1 MTNKAKI
8 LFQSTPVEKDGRVLV
23 QSTCVVCGFI
33 IVGSVSE
40 DLLEQQQRHLQSMHS
55 QAVTPASSSD

>member
-1 MTNKAKI
+1 MTKKAEV
-8 LFQSTPVEKDGRVLV
+8 LFRSTPVEKDGRVLV

-40 DLLEQQQRHLQSMHS
+40 DLLEQQQHHVQSVHA
-55 QAVTPASSSD
+55 QAVSPASSSD

>member
-1 MTNKAKI
+1 MTKKAEV

-23 QSTCVVCGFI
+23 QSTCVVCGFT

-40 DLLEQQQRHLQSMHS
+40 DLLEQQQCHVQSVHA
-55 QAVTPASSSD
+55 QAVSPASSSD